1 MDGWDVL
8 FRHDH
13 DMPLGRGRF
22 GRERDGVLGVKP
34 DAICRYGTKWAGGHN
49 RQHNTWDVA
58 ARMRPQDV
66 SERKPR
72 RYNRRSGTTEPLLPR
87 FYDFFAGAGLA
98 TLGLGPAWECVW
110 ANDIDPRKEAAYI
123 ANFGEEHFVR
133 KDVANVSASD
143 FVRPADL
150 AWASFPC
157 QDLSLAGWR
166 RGLSAERSGTFWPFW
181 RIMHELHE
189 RGERPSIIVI
199 ENVTGLLY
207 GDSFVGLC
215 EALAGLDM
223 QYGAL
228 VMDARRFLP
237 QSRPRVFVVCVDSR
251 VDCSAFTS
259 PEPVPEWTPKSLS
272 SARAL
277 LDNGVEQLWRW
288 WNLPA
293 PNAVKKPLSRI
304 IQRNPTGVE
313 WHTPKETRYLLSL
326 MNDNNLKKVE
336 DEKQRGGRQIGLVY
350 KRIRQGVQRA
360 EVRFDGL
367 AGCLRTPKGGSSRQ
381 TVVVI
386 EDGTVRS
393 RLLSPREAA
402 RLMGVEDT
410 YKLPK
415 NYNDGYRAMGDGVAV
430 PVVRWLSERLL
441 LPLAEHVS
449 VSLQTE
455 PAQERLH
462 PGVHDFRRS
471 SERRAAEWL
480 MSRQSKSELLRS

>member
-1 MDGWDVL
+1 MPRARAGRDDTIEGQESRSL
-8 FRHDH
+8 F
-13 DMPLGRGRF
+13 
-22 GRERDGVLGVKP
+22 
-34 DAICRYGTKWAGGHN
+34 
-49 RQHNTWDVA
+49 
-58 ARMRPQDV
+58 
-66 SERKPR
+66 
-72 RYNRRSGTTEPLLPR
+72 LPR

-110 ANDIDPRKEAAYI
+110 ANDIDPRKEAVYI
-123 ANFGEEHFVR
+123 ANFGNEHFVR
-133 KDVANVSASD
+133 KDVANVSASE
-143 FVRPADL
+143 FEQPAEL

-166 RGLSAERSGTFWPFW
+166 RGLSAERSGTFWSFW
-181 RIMHELHE
+181 RIMYELHE
-189 RGERPSIIVI
+189 RGERPPMIAI

-259 PEPVPEWTPKSLS
+259 PEPAPEWTPEALR
-272 SARAL
+272 SARARL
-277 LDNGVEQLWRW
+277 NDGVEQLWRW
-288 WNLPA
+288 WRLPA
-293 PNAVKKPLSRI
+293 PKTAKKSLSRI

-313 WHTPKETRYLLSL
+313 WHTPQETSYLLSL
-326 MNDNNLKKVE
+326 MNEKNFGKVE
-336 DEKQRGGRQIGLVY
+336 EAKQRAGLQVGLVY
-350 KRIRQGVQRA
+350 KRMREGVQRA
-360 EVRFDGL
+360 EIRFDGL

-381 TVVVI
+381 TVVIV
-386 EDGTVRS
+386 EDGVIRS

-410 YKLPK
+410 FKLPN
-415 NYNDGYRAMGDGVAV
+415 NYNESYKAMGDGVAV

-441 LPLAEHVS
+441 FPLAEHVH
-449 VSLQTE
+449 VFLE
-455 PAQERLH
+455 AAPAQERVL
-462 PGVHDFRRS
+462 PGAHGFRRS

-480 MSRQSKSELLRS
+480 MSRRPKSASLRS